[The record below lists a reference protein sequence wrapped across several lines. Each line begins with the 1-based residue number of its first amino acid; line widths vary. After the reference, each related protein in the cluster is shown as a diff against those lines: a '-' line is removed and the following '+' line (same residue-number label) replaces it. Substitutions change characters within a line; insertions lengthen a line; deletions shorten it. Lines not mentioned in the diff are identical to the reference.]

1 MSLYRIYQVIV
12 PIYIDMSQVI
22 HSVKTDTAYHTI
34 EHSFIE
40 LDDTHCQQD
49 TSNIAYQ
56 GRS

>member
-1 MSLYRIYQVIV
+1 MYQIIV
-12 PIYIDMSQVI
+12 PIYIDMSQAI

-49 TSNIAYQ
+49 KSNIAYQ